1 MHNKGFLH
9 HQIWRNE
16 LYEVQEICLNLT
28 HPDVFTYIKSFSR
41 LHGHLIAWKLV
52 ILNALTLQ
60 AYSSEAELSTRP
72 KKIFKNDEHQ
82 FFDDGGS
89 FCRRVDCS
97 CGLVGCVVYFYG
109 PTSKRTTLDA
119 TEDFNKFFMDLFL
132 CGLIQVLM

>member
-16 LYEVQEICLNLT
+16 QYEVQEICLNLT

-82 FFDDGGS
+82 FFNEN
-89 FCRRVDCS
+89 
-97 CGLVGCVVYFYG
+97 LVGHFVDAWIVRVAWSDVWSIFTVRPVNGPHWTRRRISTSFSWIYFY
-109 PTSKRTTLDA
+109 
-119 TEDFNKFFMDLFL
+119 
-132 CGLIQVLM
+132 VV